1 MIVSPDLI
9 RACLKHDRIRQKEL
23 FGLLLPYLKNLC
35 FRYLRNT
42 DNLDDAIQ
50 MSFIRIFNKLES
62 FDGTKGTL
70 KSWVG
75 KIAINSSL
83 EINRTEKINSSI
95 EETKIKQLSIPPSAI
110 QQMSAEN
117 IMTLIGSL
125 PNDQRE
131 VFMMNAIDGYS
142 HQEIGEILGIDE
154 ATSRKRLSRAREAL
168 RELLSEEESTK
179 PSKKPSVQ

>member
-1 MIVSPDLI
+1 
-9 RACLKHDRIRQKEL
+9 
-23 FGLLLPYLKNLC
+23 
-35 FRYLRNT
+35 
-42 DNLDDAIQ
+42 
-50 MSFIRIFNKLES
+50 
-62 FDGTKGTL
+62 
-70 KSWVG
+70 
-75 KIAINSSL
+75 
-83 EINRTEKINSSI
+83 
-95 EETKIKQLSIPPSAI
+95 
-110 QQMSAEN
+110 
-117 IMTLIGSL
+117 MTLIGSL